1 MKRRMICL
9 LLCLAALLS
18 LAVPGAA
25 AQADDA
31 RFLYD
36 LGLFKGSGTLP
47 DGSPDFALDRSL
59 TRQEAVVML
68 VRLLGKEQE
77 ALEGNWSLPFDDVA
91 QWAAPYVGYAYEK
104 GLTNGISSTK
114 FGGAQAVT
122 ATQYLTFV
130 LRALHYDSSK
140 HFAWNA
146 AWEKSDEIG
155 LTNGEYSSANNEAF
169 DRGDAAYI
177 SRQALTTCL
186 FVDDA
191 TLIDSLVSSG
201 AVDKDR
207 AIELGLVEEDDVYVL
222 YARELMQQGKD
233 SVTVSLNEN
242 NDMIQPKEY
251 FDLYDIFIGSSVDV
265 DKAMSQALRDYVE
278 ACYDGDYAECFPAA
292 PGKAGWNGDA
302 DAFFVTDGMGTI
314 IAYGIRTDK
323 SSRDFTMYYCNVDT
337 KAFVA
342 ERVEEMKELV
352 ASLTELDCQGTCVDE
367 RVAFELKSI
376 PENAAYI
383 SMEWCM
389 SSALKVEDN
398 DPYVKQLISVEHNL
412 PSNIKWANQGTLDV
426 VPVQEVNYAER
437 RVTGPEYAVECWF
450 VMLWDKDMNP
460 LGYKMLC
467 IEV

>member
-36 LGLFKGSGTLP
+36 LGLFKGSGTLA

-177 SRQALTTCL
+177 SRQALTTDLL
-186 FVDDA
+186 FNDA

-222 YARELMQQGKD
+222 YARELMQQGKNP
-233 SVTVSLNEN
+233 VTVSLNEN

-251 FDLYDIFIGSSVDV
+251 FDLYDIFIGSSVDA

-278 ACYDGDYAECFPAA
+278 ACYDGDYAEYFPAT

-323 SSRDFTMYYCNVDT
+323 SARDFTMYYCNVDT
-337 KAFVA
+337 KTFVA
-342 ERVEEMKELV
+342 ERVEEMKELM

-367 RVAFELKSI
+367 RVAIVVKDI

-383 SMEWCM
+383 TMENCL
-389 SSALKVEDN
+389 SSAQKVGDN
-398 DPYVKQLISVEHNL
+398 DPYGKQAISVEQNL
-412 PSNIKWANQGTLDV
+412 QRNIEWVNRGVRTPL
-426 VPVQEVNYAER
+426 PVQEVNYAEWEFANQGYT
-437 RVTGPEYAVECWF
+437 VSYWF